1 MKKKGLT
8 LLLVIVIVVIAETA
22 IGMHFVN
29 KWIDDGTL
37 VFEEN
42 GKAAALA
49 GYTAEMTVSGFD
61 AGIGA

>member
-8 LLLVIVIVVIAETA
+8 LLLVLVIVIIAETA

-49 GYTAEMTVSGFD
+49 GYTAE
-61 AGIGA
+61 